1 MKKLNLS
8 GVTNTLS
15 EKEMKEVLGGA
26 KADPPNNPLTI
37 EEAACAGKSFGS
49 GCSMEGSGF
58 TVSGNCGRNIGTG
71 NLECIANPIT

>member
-26 KADPPNNPLTI
+26 KADPPIVPPMAD
-37 EEAACAGKSFGS
+37 ESPCVGKLPGS
-49 GCSMEGSGF
+49 DCSMDWSGGA
-58 TVSGNCGRNIGTG
+58 VSGTCMYDTNTQTVWCR
-71 NLECIANPIT
+71 AKA